1 LMGAFD
7 PPTRAHVAVLSA
19 AARSVDAP
27 GAFCMTKVLLDR
39 GDDEL
44 LTPRQRLRLLDVL
57 SRSRGFGLVL
67 ANRGTYVDA
76 DRAMRASGIDATFVI
91 GSDKLEQLAD
101 PSFYPDGERGVAAT
115 FAEVRLLVVPR
126 PGAEVRRKDVIV
138 LDPAEAFENQAETTI
153 SSTEVRRRVRA
164 GESVDAFVPPE
175 VAVGLGGYTAAK

>member
-1 LMGAFD
+1 MGAFD
-7 PPTRAHVAVLSA
+7 PPTRAHVALLSGS
-19 AARSVDAP
+19 ARFVDAP

-44 LTPRQRLRLLDVL
+44 LTPRQRLRLLDDV

-67 ANRGTYVDA
+67 ANRGTYVDV

-91 GSDKLEQLAD
+91 GSDKLVQLDD
-101 PSFYPDGERGVAAT
+101 PSFYPDRERGVAAT

-126 PGAEVRRKDVIV
+126 PGAEVQREDVIV
-138 LDPAEAFENQAETTI
+138 LDPAEAFENQAQTSI

-164 GESVDAFVPPE
+164 GESVDALVPPE